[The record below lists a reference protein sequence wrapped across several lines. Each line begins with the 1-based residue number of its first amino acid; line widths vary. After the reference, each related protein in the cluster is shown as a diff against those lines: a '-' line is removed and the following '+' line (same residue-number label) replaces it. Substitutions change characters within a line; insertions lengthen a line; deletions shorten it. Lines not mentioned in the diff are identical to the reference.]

1 MPGWK
6 PLIGFCD
13 PLLKVGESGTRCDFN
28 AFITLIKHGIHDMGL
43 ISTLVVVA
51 LLCYVGF
58 EFLTS
63 RGNVSA
69 WINAKKRLGKVIFGY
84 IWVLAAWLI
93 VYTITSALL
102 DPKTTIEILKLK

>member
-1 MPGWK
+1 
-6 PLIGFCD
+6 
-13 PLLKVGESGTRCDFN
+13 
-28 AFITLIKHGIHDMGL
+28 MGL